1 MPFPKEL
8 GFKTKKFVY
17 EGNMD
22 LSENL
27 HAKFQVGF
35 QCDS

>member
-8 GFKTKKFVY
+8 GFETKRFLY
-17 EGNMD
+17 GGNMD

-27 HAKFQVGF
+27 YAKFQVGF
-35 QCDS
+35 QYDS